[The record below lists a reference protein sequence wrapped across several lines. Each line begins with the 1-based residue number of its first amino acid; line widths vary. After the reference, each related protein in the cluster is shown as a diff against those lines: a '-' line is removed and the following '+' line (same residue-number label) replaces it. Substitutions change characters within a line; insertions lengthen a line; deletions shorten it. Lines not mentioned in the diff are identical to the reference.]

1 VYGTR
6 CDLASRPDAA
16 AHTHA
21 HAHGHHRAHAEPI
34 VYTLTG
40 ILSGT
45 LTDDAGASVTFT
57 DATFSWQVVGDR
69 ASMTSLLGLAPAP
82 VFEVPARK
90 DMITIG
96 DQLLVPTIPTVFA
109 SATVPAPEPFG
120 IAGFSDVTT
129 NKGLAWQ
136 SPALA
141 GYEGVSAVAALPVA
155 FDNAGPLPTNAGD
168 LTITAASGLYFSAI
182 TF

>member
-1 VYGTR
+1 
-6 CDLASRPDAA
+6 
-16 AHTHA
+16 
-21 HAHGHHRAHAEPI
+21 
-34 VYTLTG
+34 
-40 ILSGT
+40 
-45 LTDDAGASVTFT
+45 
-57 DATFSWQVVGDR
+57 
-69 ASMTSLLGLAPAP
+69 MTSLLGLAPAP